1 MRRHLASGCRLAVT
15 VLGVLAVLLV
25 GPWHLLDTVP
35 GRPPPT
41 ISPPI
46 SPPISVLVIH
56 RRLPDL
62 GKGCDARL
70 VTLLSDLAAGG
81 ADVSYLALN
90 ASKLALSNESA
101 R

>member
-1 MRRHLASGCRLAVT
+1 MRRRKAGA
-15 VLGVLAVLLV
+15 VLAVLAVLQAA
-25 GPWHLLDTVP
+25 PWLAPDKP
-35 GRPPPT
+35 D
-41 ISPPI
+41 S
-46 SPPISVLVIH
+46 PISVLVIH

-70 VTLLSDLAAGG
+70 VTLLSDLVDAG

-90 ASKLALSNESA
+90 ASKLVLSDEPA

>member
-35 GRPPPT
+35 GRPP
-41 ISPPI
+41 PPI